1 MIVQKDNYTTNCKA
15 SNIRLILKMLGVSII
30 ANSEEQAVFIYDAF
44 SAVLEFPGWLIL
56 VTELF
61 A

>member
-1 MIVQKDNYTTNCKA
+1 
-15 SNIRLILKMLGVSII
+15 MLGINVI
-30 ANSEEQAVFIYDAF
+30 ANSEEQAIFIYDAL

>member
-1 MIVQKDNYTTNCKA
+1 
-15 SNIRLILKMLGVSII
+15 MLGVRII
-30 ANSEEQAVFIYDAF
+30 ANSKEQAMFIYDAL

-61 A
+61 AWYFW